1 MNSLLPL
8 GSTSLERRLAQTCS

>member
-8 GSTSLERRLAQTCS
+8 EQLSRKTG